1 MQNPDA
7 RLPGSKDKP
16 LFTPGPLT
24 TSQNVKQ
31 AMLRDLGS
39 RDTEFIAVVQ
49 EIRNELLAI
58 ADVSQSDGY
67 ECVLLQGSGTFGI
80 EAVLTCTIPRDGK
93 WLILVNGSYGK
104 RMCTIAEVH
113 GLECTSRTTPE
124 NTPFSPTDVDAL
136 LKEDPSITAVAVVHC
151 ETTTGIMNPIREIG
165 EVVKRHNKTYFV
177 DSMSA
182 FGGIQFDFAGCEI
195 DYLVSSANKCIE
207 GVPGFSFCIARR
219 STLEQ
224 TAGWS
229 RTLSFDLHAQWKG
242 LESSGQFRFT
252 PPTHVMLAF
261 RQAIE
266 ELKIEGGV
274 AAREQR
280 YRANQS
286 RLVDGMTKLGFE
298 TYLTPDVQG
307 PIITSFL
314 YPEDENFS
322 FDEFYDHLNA
332 RGYVIY
338 PGKVSNANCFR
349 IGNIGRLFVS
359 DISALVNEIASVMS
373 DMNVRLPAQVN

>member
-1 MQNPDA
+1 MQNQNA
-7 RLPGSKDKP
+7 RFPGSKDKP

-39 RDTEFIAVVQ
+39 RDTEFIQLVR
-49 EIRNELLAI
+49 EIRSGLLAVANVTQ
-58 ADVSQSDGY
+58 ADDY

-80 EAVLTCTIPRDGK
+80 EAVMTCAIPRDGK

-104 RMCTIAEVH
+104 RMCTIADVH
-113 GLECTSRTTPE
+113 GLDYTSRTTAE
-124 NTPFSPTDVDAL
+124 ATPISAADVDAML
-136 LKEDPSITAVAVVHC
+136 AEDPSITAVAIVHC
-151 ETTTGIMNPIREIG
+151 ETTTGIMNPIQEIG
-165 EVVKRHNKTYFV
+165 EVVKRHGKTYFV

-182 FGGIQFDFAGCEI
+182 FGGVEFDFRACEI

-219 STLEQ
+219 STLEK
-224 TAGWS
+224 TEGWS
-229 RTLSFDLHAQWKG
+229 RTLSFDLLAQWKG

-261 RQAIE
+261 RQALE
-266 ELKIEGGV
+266 ELKTEGGV
-274 AAREQR
+274 AAREKR

-298 TYLTPDVQG
+298 TYLPQATQG

-314 YPEDENFS
+314 YPDDENFS
-322 FDEFYDHLNA
+322 FDDFYDHLNA

-338 PGKVSNANCFR
+338 PGKVSNADCFR
-349 IGNIGRLFVS
+349 IGSIGRLFES
-359 DISALVNEIASVMS
+359 DVSALVNEISAVMK
-373 DMNVRLPAQVN
+373 DMNVRLPAGIT